1 MPEAGRAGRG
11 ASPLARALA
20 LYADEPLAVRLHVQ
34 ARHRL
39 CPLQRIADHVP
50 PSGRVLDVGCGHGL
64 FGNLLALESDR
75 REVVGVDP
83 MASKIAVARRVA
95 RTLPNVRYAVGS
107 AAAVRADQ
115 PAGGYDVVTI
125 LDVLYLLPPPTKL
138 ALLRDCR
145 ALVARDGLLLLK
157 TNDTAP
163 TWKYRWAR
171 FEEQLMT
178 RLGLTAGEGLH
189 FFNAAQNQ
197 ALLAE
202 AGFQARVVRLESW
215 LPYPHVLFVARPAED
230 AA

>member
-1 MPEAGRAGRG
+1 MPEAGRSGRG

-20 LYADEPLAVRLHVQ
+20 LYADEPLTVRLHVQ

-50 PSGRVLDVGCGHGL
+50 PRGRVLDVGCGHGL
-64 FGNLLALESDR
+64 FGNLLALESAR

-95 RTLPNVRYAVGS
+95 GGLPNARYSVGS
-107 AAAVRADQ
+107 AADARADQ
-115 PAGGYDVVTI
+115 PPGGYDVVTI

-145 ALVARDGLLLLK
+145 ALVARDGLLLVK

-163 TWKYRWAR
+163 AWKYRWAR

-178 RLGLTAGEGLH
+178 SLGLTEGQGLH
-189 FFNAAQNQ
+189 FYSAAENQ

-202 AGFQARVVRLESW
+202 AGFRARVVRLESR